1 MLRLISRYFALKDPP
16 KAEAVA
22 RIGIVALFSYILS
35 VADLPKIVPP
45 SVAFLVGIVGPI
57 LALIV
62 PTMLFSIGAMI
73 PSVLFM
79 IILALAACTM
89 LLAAATVSDG
99 LFVAVFS
106 VYTWIMTGLFF
117 GKDYDK
123 TNAFANALISIAGL
137 LALS

>member
-57 LALIV
+57 LALV
-62 PTMLFSIGAMI
+62 LPTMLFSIGAMI
-73 PSVLFM
+73 PSVLVM
-79 IILALAACTM
+79 IILALVACTM

-123 TNAFANALISIAGL
+123 TSSAANALISIAGL